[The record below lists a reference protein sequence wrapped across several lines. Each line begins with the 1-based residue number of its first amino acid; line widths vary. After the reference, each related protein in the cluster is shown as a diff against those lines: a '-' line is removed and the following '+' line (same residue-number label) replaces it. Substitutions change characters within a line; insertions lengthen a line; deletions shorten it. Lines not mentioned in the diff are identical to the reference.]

1 MCLSSYFV
9 RWTPIVLG
17 IESQGKPPQPT
28 LETLYR
34 HTAASVVQ
42 LGLLG
47 VGSAAFADM
56 PREFLNE

>member
-1 MCLSSYFV
+1 MLPISYF
-9 RWTPIVLG
+9 WTLIVFG
-17 IESQGKPPQPT
+17 VESQGKPPQPT

-47 VGSAAFADM
+47 VGGAAFADM
-56 PREFLNE
+56 PKEFLNE